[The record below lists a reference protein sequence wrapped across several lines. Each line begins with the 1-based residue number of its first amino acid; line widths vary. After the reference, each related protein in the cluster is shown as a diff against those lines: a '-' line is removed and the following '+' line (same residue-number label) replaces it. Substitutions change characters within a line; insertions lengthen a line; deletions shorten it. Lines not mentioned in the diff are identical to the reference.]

1 MKRSGLLLIAI
12 AGLMVAGVPAF
23 SEGYRTEVGS
33 GADAITIIV
42 VKGTPYEMGHAWG
55 SLMKD
60 ETAACLRVYLAKG
73 QEEGGP
79 ITTDE
84 KLDAAWA
91 SVSPY
96 TDQRFK
102 DELRGVAEGSGVPL
116 EDLIRAHML
125 PVITPYACSG
135 VAVWG
140 DATAN
145 GHLYQIRNLD
155 FTVDAGLQ
163 DYPVVVIYLPD
174 EGIPHASP
182 TFAGC
187 VGANA
192 GLNAEGIA
200 LSEKGASPAGDMPYN
215 VDGEHFTTF
224 FRDILYDAHNL
235 DEAVAIVQNAKRFKK
250 YRYWI
255 GDGKNKKAVKMRAYA
270 PELLIW
276 ADNDPTDEVA
286 PNVAPNAV
294 YYTMNND
301 LAFAHLTENR
311 GAYNYERMIDLSRG
325 LATDDGSLLNV
336 VYDATALKMWVSYAQ
351 GSIMASKRTYVPI
364 DLNDY
369 LTYDATAPGVSAVAE
384 APRTGPPIVAA
395 LILGLP
401 VLLLIG
407 VGIWMFK

>member
-1 MKRSGLLLIAI
+1 MKRSGLLLVAVV
-12 AGLMVAGVPAF
+12 GLIVITMPAVA
-23 SEGYRTEVGS
+23 EGYRTEAGS
-33 GADAITIIV
+33 GADAITVVV

-60 ETAACLRVYLAKG
+60 ETAACMSTYVAKS

-79 ITTDE
+79 RTTDE
-84 KLDAAWA
+84 KLDAAWV
-91 SVSPY
+91 SVSPH

-102 DELRGVAEGSGVPL
+102 DELRGVADGAGVSL
-116 EDLIRAHML
+116 ELLIRAHMWAVVS
-125 PVITPYACSG
+125 PFACSG
-135 VAVWG
+135 VCVWG
-140 DATAN
+140 EATAN
-145 GHLYQIRNLD
+145 GNLYQIRNLD
-155 FTVDAGLQ
+155 YTVHAGLQ

-182 TFAGC
+182 TFAGI

-200 LSEKGASPAGDMPYN
+200 LSEKGASPADDMPYD

-255 GDGKNKKAVKMRAYA
+255 GDGKNKKAVKMRACA

-276 ADNDPTDEVA
+276 ADNDVTDEVA

-294 YYTMNND
+294 YYTMND
-301 LAFAHLTENR
+301 ELAFTHLTENR
-311 GAYNYERMIDLSRG
+311 GAYDHQRMIELSRG
-325 LATDDGSLLNV
+325 LATDNGSLLNI
-336 VYDATALKMWVSYAQ
+336 VYDATALKMWVSYAE
-351 GSIMASKRTYVPI
+351 GEVMASQRTYVPI

-369 LTYDATAPGVSAVAE
+369 LTYDPTAPGVTAVAE
-384 APRTGPPIVAA
+384 APAA
-395 LILGLP
+395 DRESQRR
-401 VLLLIG
+401 
-407 VGIWMFK
+407 